1 MKNKIFKSLIVFNIL
16 YMVSCRSTD
25 HENTLAKGGI
35 AAVKINLL
43 GSDYQ
48 SAIRNNPQA
57 QMHTAFVNP
66 STVMVAKLNEA
77 IPTRSVAGESIGNNV
92 RFRVIVYKSN
102 DDTYEKHQDYVVGQL
117 AQPMMLEGGQ
127 KYNIITYSYGS
138 TSALPEISNEEKS
151 SLTNAVIQYDDNNRD
166 LMYQKISDFIPDGS
180 NVNNNTLDIKL
191 RHKLNKI
198 TTTITL
204 NSTITAINNAI
215 LGPHYSDGTFSLSSG
230 IMNGRQTV
238 GNQNLTFSGL
248 PATSITSDPVFL
260 NADTGENKLGSFSA
274 NLTIDGNVLPL
285 SFPNSFRIMPGYINQ
300 LSIDFS
306 KCGAYTAPGVFK
318 EFMCQNLGATPGV
331 NPFSPEPGNHGAK
344 YQWGAKTGES
354 GYYISQDE
362 DQANTGE
369 IAGWNLTSKADGTWS
384 DTSKTPEDPCDAGY
398 RVPTR
403 TDWLGVGENNTIV
416 YEGSWANDNNYTSAI
431 YIVSPSSGLRTLML
445 PASGY
450 RNTDDSS
457 RLYYRGSHGYYWSS
471 SSAGDPDSYALLF
484 DNGGQPPYLQPTYRV
499 DGLAVRCIKQ

>member
-1 MKNKIFKSLIVFNIL
+1 MKNKIFKSVIVFNL
-16 YMVSCRSTD
+16 LCMVSCRSTD
-25 HENTLAKGGI
+25 HENTLVKGGVT
-35 AAVKINLL
+35 AVKFNLL

-48 SAIRNNPQA
+48 SVNRSNPQS
-57 QMHTAFVNP
+57 QTHTTFVNP
-66 STVMVAKLNEA
+66 STVMVAKLNAA
-77 IPTRSVAGESIGNNV
+77 IPTRSVAGESIGNGV
-92 RFRVIVYKSN
+92 QFRVIAYKSD
-102 DDTYEKHQDYVVGQL
+102 DDTYYAHQDYIVGQF

-127 KYNIITYSYGS
+127 QYNIITYSYGS
-138 TSALPEISNEEKS
+138 TSVLPAMSDDDKS
-151 SLTNAVIQYDDNNRD
+151 KTLTNAIIQYDDNNRD
-166 LMYQKISDFIPDGS
+166 LMYQKISGFIPSGND
-180 NVNNNTLDIKL
+180 VNYLDITL

-230 IMNGRQTV
+230 IMDGRQTV

-248 PATSITSDPVFL
+248 PATSAISDPVFL
-260 NADTGENKLGSFSA
+260 NADTKGSNEGSFSA

-285 SFPNSFRIMPGYINQ
+285 SFPDSFRITPGYINQ

-306 KCGAYTAPGVFK
+306 KCGAYTAPGVFR

-331 NPFSPEPGNHGAK
+331 NPFSPEAGNHGAK
-344 YQWGAKTGES
+344 YQWGAKTGED
-354 GYYISQDE
+354 GYYISQDD

-369 IAGWNLTSKADGTWS
+369 IAGWNLEGKADGTWS
-384 DTSKTPEDPCDAGY
+384 DTSKTPEDPCDDGY

-403 TDWLGVGENNTIV
+403 TEWLGVGENNDIV
-416 YEGSWANDNNYTSAI
+416 YEGTWANDNNYTSAM
-431 YIVSPSSGLRTLML
+431 YIVSLSSGLRTLML

-450 RNTDDSS
+450 RNTDESS
-457 RLYYRGSHGYYWSS
+457 KLYYRGSHGYYWSS
-471 SSAGDPDSYALLF
+471 SSAGNPDDSYALLF
-484 DNGGQPPYLQPTYRV
+484 DNVGAPYLAATYRV